1 MNKYRALGLVLGC
14 VLVLTVVLGVGYA
27 QQKKELT
34 PAEQALFDKT
44 VAIVQNWGKDPKI
57 VAFVKAK
64 NASGETLGQV
74 KEQDKIWI
82 ATPGLSA
89 FMKSILENDC
99 SKYLLELR
107 KLTPAVGEFFLMD
120 LNGALVGETNKT
132 SDYWQ
137 GDEDK
142 HIKTCQIGG
151 QGATFID
158 KIKYD
163 ESSLK
168 FSRQVSVPVIDPD
181 TGNAIGAITVGV
193 DLDKLIKLS
202 K

>member
-1 MNKYRALGLVLGC
+1 MKKYQLFGLVIYC
-14 VLVLTVVLGVGYA
+14 VLVLAAVLGVAYA

-34 PAEQALFDKT
+34 PTEQALFDKT
-44 VAIVQNWGKDPKI
+44 VVTVQSWGKDPKI
-57 VAFVKAK
+57 VSFVKAK
-64 NASGETLGQV
+64 NASGETLEQV
-74 KEQDKIWI
+74 KEKDKLWI
-82 ATPGLSA
+82 ATPGVDA

-107 KLTPAVGEFFLMD
+107 KLTPSVGEFFLMD

-151 QGATFID
+151 AGANFID
-158 KIKYD
+158 KIKFD
-163 ESSLK
+163 ESSQK
-168 FSRQVSVPVIDPD
+168 FTRQVSVPVNDPD
-181 TGNAIGAITVGV
+181 TGKAIGAITVGI
-193 DLDKLIKLS
+193 DLDKLTKLS